1 MAHSSDARATRG
13 RLQDALGKLL
23 PLRIS
28 LNALQARTRRVSTV
42 LEEVIENEDDL
53 RDMCLTL
60 LHNNESA
67 FEDEEDLTEEEED
80 AVELVETLIDVYDAR
95 LDGLLD
101 RIEQLTSNIET
112 TQGVLEL
119 TLDNERNRI
128 ARLEL
133 LLSMARAAPRHH
145 PPRLTRHAQ
154 PRSAQLSPR
163 IANHHARRRRASRS
177 GRAPPSPATSG

>member
-1 MAHSSDARATRG
+1 M
-13 RLQDALGKLL
+13 
-23 PLRIS
+23 
-28 LNALQARTRRVSTV
+28 STV

-67 FEDEEDLTEEEED
+67 FEVEEDMTEEEED

-133 LLSMARAAPRHH
+133 LLSMARAT
-145 PPRLTRHAQ
+145 PRLNPLRTTRSQ

-163 IANHHARRRRASRS
+163 ITNHRPRRRRASRS

>member
-1 MAHSSDARATRG
+1 MAHSSDARATRA

-133 LLSMARAAPRHH
+133 LLSMARATPRLARHACLAPHNLAPHASHPYHHHH
-145 PPRLTRHAQ
+145 P
-154 PRSAQLSPR
+154 
-163 IANHHARRRRASRS
+163 RRRRGSRS
-177 GRAPPSPATSG
+177 GRAPPSPATLG

>member
-1 MAHSSDARATRG
+1 M
-13 RLQDALGKLL
+13 
-23 PLRIS
+23 
-28 LNALQARTRRVSTV
+28 

-133 LLSMARAAPRHH
+133 LLSMARATPRHH
-145 PPRLTRHAQ
+145 PPRTPSLRTH
-154 PRSAQLSPR
+154 LSPR
-163 IANHHARRRRASRS
+163 ITNHHPRRRRASRS

>member
-1 MAHSSDARATRG
+1 M
-13 RLQDALGKLL
+13 
-23 PLRIS
+23 
-28 LNALQARTRRVSTV
+28 STV
-42 LEEVIENEDDL
+42 LEEVLENEDDL

-67 FEDEEDLTEEEED
+67 FEDEEDMTEEEED

-133 LLSMARAAPRHH
+133 LLSMARATPRHH
-145 PPRLTRHAQ
+145 PPPRLPPCTPSLRTH
-154 PRSAQLSPR
+154 LSPR
-163 IANHHARRRRASRS
+163 NTSRHPRRRRASRS

>member
-1 MAHSSDARATRG
+1 VAQSSDARAARA
-13 RLQDALGKLL
+13 RFQDALGKLL

-42 LEEVIENEDDL
+42 LEEVLENEDDL

-133 LLSMARAAPRHH
+133 LLSMARATPRHH
-145 PPRLTRHAQ
+145 PPPICPAH

-163 IANHHARRRRASRS
+163 NTNRHPRRRRASRS